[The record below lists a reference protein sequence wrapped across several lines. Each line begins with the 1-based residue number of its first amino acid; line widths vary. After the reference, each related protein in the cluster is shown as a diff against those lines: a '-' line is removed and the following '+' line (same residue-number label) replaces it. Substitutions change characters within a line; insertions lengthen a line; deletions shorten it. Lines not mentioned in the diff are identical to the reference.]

1 MVGRTQAIA
10 RVGRARSVLGGKAQH
25 HEPGSGFLKKLIPLM
40 IAVSLATS
48 MIPAAALANDADAAK
63 TAGAADVVQTTD
75 VVDADSSAGA
85 NQTNGVEG
93 DAAQAPSD
101 SAVDSADGNTDAPND
116 TNEEPLVGDEGNDG
130 LSTLDPAP
138 DAGGDTVAQPAATI
152 EVKCGIIGVDAAGNA
167 QAWAPEKAF
176 DVKQGA
182 TAADATV
189 AAFEA
194 AGIEAKYDPDGA
206 YGFYLGTI
214 TSPHDGRVLG
224 WDEATGR
231 YWQLFVNG
239 EASSVGASSVDLSA
253 GDVVTW
259 AYSSYGQGI
268 PEIPE
273 SIEVKCG
280 IVGVDAAGNAQAWAP
295 EKAFDVKQGATAAD
309 ATVAAFEAAGIEA
322 KYDPDGAYG
331 FYLGTITSPH
341 DGRVLGWDEAT
352 GRYWQLFVN
361 GEASSVGA
369 SSVDLRAGDT
379 VMWYY
384 AADGASLPS
393 EGGMTDPDAERP
405 ELDADWPGFAGGS
418 AGATVTTPTPTEAA
432 DLAWKYDF
440 KGGAFW
446 ATVSDLLVVG
456 GDVYLVAS
464 GKIQRIDGDTGKPV
478 VTTPTGED
486 TQYICRPVYADGLI
500 VVAYDGGKL
509 AAYTADTLTCVWKT
523 ASFAPEGSER
533 KYQAMS
539 SLTVSNGFVYAMFS
553 PQNGDNPTTE
563 GVMVCVSL
571 KDGSAKWIKRTG
583 TAAQEDTGGFY
594 WAGAAASGDDLIV
607 GDDFGKVA
615 LIDGETGVELSS
627 VAVSGPCRA
636 GIVAADTSE
645 TGEGSYLAVTK
656 GDGILHK
663 IERTGDTL
671 KLAGSVKFS
680 ATSTSTPAVV
690 QGKAVVCGSDSLKY
704 PVNGTISVIDIA
716 TMTLEKSVV
725 AGAGQS
731 QSAPLISVQGD
742 GVYAYFTCNSMP
754 GGVYRYKLGD
764 DAAEQLYVPES
775 DVQNFCLA
783 SIVADAAGNLYYT
796 NDSGTLFKLSAAPS
810 FAVSFESNGG
820 SAVSTFRVAQGKPM
834 TQPGDPTRE
843 GRQFL
848 GWFVDEEL
856 TQAWDFSQPV
866 SGDMTLYAKWSE
878 ETGDGGSGIKPPIDP
893 GESNPAPQ
901 GGPSS
906 SSPATS
912 QSASS
917 SSYST
922 KVVPTYGVVA
932 TRTPLSEVTQTTAA
946 LVAADDEKA
955 SSAAQESANG
965 SSSSAKKEPSASDSA
980 SAAAADTASASATLN
995 PLAVA
1000 GIAVGVVAL
1009 AGVMVY
1015 FVVARR
1021 RA

>member
-1 MVGRTQAIA
+1 MIGRTQAIA
-10 RVGRARSVLGGKAQH
+10 RARRTRSVSGGKAQY
-25 HEPGSGFLKKLIPLM
+25 HELGSGFLKKLIPLM

-48 MIPAAALANDADAAK
+48 MIPAAALANDVDAAE
-63 TAGAADVVQTTD
+63 TAGAAGVAQTTD
-75 VVDADSSAGA
+75 VVDADSNTGA
-85 NQTNGVEG
+85 NQTDDVED

-101 SAVDSADGNTDAPND
+101 PAVDSADGNTDAPND
-116 TNEEPLVGDEGNDG
+116 ANEEPLVDDEGNEG
-130 LSTLDPAP
+130 LSTFDPAP
-138 DAGGDTVAQPAATI
+138 GAGSDTVTQPAATI

-206 YGFYLGTI
+206 YGFYLETI
-214 TSPHDGRVLG
+214 TSPYDGRVLG

-239 EASSVGASSVDLSA
+239 EASSVGASDIELSA
-253 GDVVTW
+253 GDVVVW
-259 AYSSYGQGI
+259 AYSSYGQGV
-268 PEIPE
+268 PEVSE

-280 IVGVDAAGNAQAWAP
+280 IIGVDAAGNAQAWAP

-331 FYLGTITSPH
+331 FYLETITSPY

-369 SSVDLRAGDT
+369 SSVNLRADDT

-393 EGGMTDPDAERP
+393 EGDTTNPDAERP

-440 KGGAFW
+440 KDGASW

-478 VTTPTGED
+478 ATTPTGED

-571 KDGSAKWIKRTG
+571 KDGSTKWIKRTG
-583 TAAQEDTGGFY
+583 TAAQENTGGFY

-615 LIDGETGVELSS
+615 LIDGETGMELSS
-627 VAVSGPCRA
+627 VTVSGPCRA
-636 GIVAADTSE
+636 GIVAAETSKA
-645 TGEGSYLAVTK
+645 GEGSYLAVTK
-656 GDGILHK
+656 SDGVLHK
-663 IERTGDTL
+663 IERVGDEL
-671 KLAGSVKFS
+671 RLAGSVKFS

-725 AGAGQS
+725 AGTGQS

-742 GVYAYFTCNSMP
+742 GIYAYFTCNSTP

-764 DAAEQLYVPES
+764 DAAEQLFVPEG
-775 DVQNFCLA
+775 DMQNYCLA
-783 SIVADAAGNLYYT
+783 SIVADAEGNLYYT

-834 TQPGDPTRE
+834 TRPGDPTRE
-843 GRQFL
+843 GHLFL
-848 GWFVDEEL
+848 GWFSDEQL
-856 TQAWDFSQPV
+856 TQAWDFSRPV
-866 SGDMTLYAKWSE
+866 TGDMTLYAKWGE
-878 ETGDGGSGIKPPIDP
+878 DVNGGGVRPPIDS
-893 GESNPAPQ
+893 GGLNPPSPQ
-901 GGPSS
+901 GDSS
-906 SSPATS
+906 SSATS
-912 QSASS
+912 QSVSPS
-917 SSYST
+917 PSYST
-922 KVVPTYGVVA
+922 KVVSTYGVVA
-932 TRTPLSEVTQTTAA
+932 TRSPLSGVTQSSAA
-946 LVAADDEKA
+946 LVASDDEKA
-955 SSAAQESANG
+955 SSAMQEGANDA
-965 SSSSAKKEPSASDSA
+965 SSSAKKESPAAGSAFA
-980 SAAAADTASASATLN
+980 TAADTSSASATLN
-995 PLAVA
+995 PFAVA

-1021 RA
+1021 HA

>member
-1 MVGRTQAIA
+1 
-10 RVGRARSVLGGKAQH
+10 
-25 HEPGSGFLKKLIPLM
+25 M

-48 MIPAAALANDADAAK
+48 MIPAAALANDVDAAE
-63 TAGAADVVQTTD
+63 TAGAAGVAQTTD
-75 VVDADSSAGA
+75 VVDADSNTGA
-85 NQTNGVEG
+85 NQTDDVED

-101 SAVDSADGNTDAPND
+101 PAVDSADGNTDAPND
-116 TNEEPLVGDEGNDG
+116 ANEEPLVDDEGNEG
-130 LSTLDPAP
+130 LSTFDPAP
-138 DAGGDTVAQPAATI
+138 GAGSDTVTQPAATI

-206 YGFYLGTI
+206 YGFYLETI
-214 TSPHDGRVLG
+214 TSPYDGRVLG

-239 EASSVGASSVDLSA
+239 EASSVGASSV
-253 GDVVTW
+253 
-259 AYSSYGQGI
+259 
-268 PEIPE
+268 
-273 SIEVKCG
+273 
-280 IVGVDAAGNAQAWAP
+280 N
-295 EKAFDVKQGATAAD
+295 
-309 ATVAAFEAAGIEA
+309 
-322 KYDPDGAYG
+322 
-331 FYLGTITSPH
+331 
-341 DGRVLGWDEAT
+341 
-352 GRYWQLFVN
+352 
-361 GEASSVGA
+361 
-369 SSVDLRAGDT
+369 LRADDT

-393 EGGMTDPDAERP
+393 EGDTTNPDAERP

-440 KGGAFW
+440 KDGASW

-478 VTTPTGED
+478 ATTPTGED

-571 KDGSAKWIKRTG
+571 KDGSTKWIKRTG
-583 TAAQEDTGGFY
+583 TAAQENTGGFY

-615 LIDGETGVELSS
+615 LIDGETGMELSS
-627 VAVSGPCRA
+627 VTVSGPCRA
-636 GIVAADTSE
+636 GIVAAETSKA
-645 TGEGSYLAVTK
+645 GEGSYLAVTK
-656 GDGILHK
+656 SDGVLHK
-663 IERTGDTL
+663 IERVGDEL
-671 KLAGSVKFS
+671 RLAGSVKFS

-725 AGAGQS
+725 AGTGQS

-742 GVYAYFTCNSMP
+742 GIYAYFTCNSTP

-764 DAAEQLYVPES
+764 DAAEQLFVPEG
-775 DVQNFCLA
+775 DMQNYCLA
-783 SIVADAAGNLYYT
+783 SVVADAEGNLYYT

-834 TQPGDPTRE
+834 TRPGDPTRE
-843 GRQFL
+843 GHLFL
-848 GWFVDEEL
+848 GWFSDEQL
-856 TQAWDFSQPV
+856 TQAWDFSRPV
-866 SGDMTLYAKWSE
+866 TGDMTLYAKWGE
-878 ETGDGGSGIKPPIDP
+878 DVNGGVRPPIDS
-893 GESNPAPQ
+893 GGLNPPSPQ
-901 GGPSS
+901 GDSS
-906 SSPATS
+906 SSATS
-912 QSASS
+912 QSVSPS
-917 SSYST
+917 PSYST
-922 KVVPTYGVVA
+922 KVVSTYGVVA
-932 TRTPLSEVTQTTAA
+932 TRSPLSGVTQSSAA
-946 LVAADDEKA
+946 LVASDDEKA
-955 SSAAQESANG
+955 SSAMQEGANDA
-965 SSSSAKKEPSASDSA
+965 SSSAKKESPAAGSAFA
-980 SAAAADTASASATLN
+980 TAADTSSASATLN
-995 PLAVA
+995 PFAVA